1 MKLFLEF
8 LHRKE
13 RESRKHLKIV
23 SKALKEAKFKVHEH
37 LKDDEDPYIFVYGED
52 PNLSFEGIR
61 IYSIGDSLAY
71 RAQKEK
77 ETEPFG
83 KAYPLNLED
92 MFSDVMSQTAAEKK
106 AGLKVIELLSKE
118 IKKFFKNSVK
128 AAAESEDVEKPK
140 PVVVKTG
147 GTDYSGMVVSK
158 M

>member
-13 RESRKHLKIV
+13 RESKKHLKIL
-23 SKALKEAKFKVHEH
+23 SKALKKAKFKIHEK
-37 LKDDEDPYIFVYGED
+37 LNEDDPYIFVYGED
-52 PNLSFEGIR
+52 KDLPFEGIR
-61 IYSIGDSLAY
+61 IYSIGSSLAY

-77 ETEPFG
+77 DTEPFG
-83 KAYPLNLED
+83 KAYPLDLED
-92 MFSDVMSQTAAEKK
+92 IFNDVMGELANEKK
-106 AGLKVIELLSKE
+106 AGLKVIDLLGKELR
-118 IKKFFKNSVK
+118 KFFKDSAK
-128 AAAESEDVEKPK
+128 ANLDAEDDVKPK